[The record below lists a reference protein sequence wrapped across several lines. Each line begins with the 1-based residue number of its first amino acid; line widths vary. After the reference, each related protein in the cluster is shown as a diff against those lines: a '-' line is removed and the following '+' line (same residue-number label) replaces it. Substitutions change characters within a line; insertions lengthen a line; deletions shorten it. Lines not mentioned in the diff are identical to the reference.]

1 MTAHNFVIV
10 GFEESANAYK
20 ALSVLRGAAAE
31 GRITIAAAVIGER
44 GADGSL
50 RLAEGEDAVI
60 GSATVGGGLIG
71 MAVGILGG
79 PLGMLLGWGAGSL
92 IGGFADADRVDLSET
107 AIGELS
113 GRLPAGTTAILT
125 EVEEY
130 ATEVLDG
137 VVSPLGGQV
146 LRLEADQVLG
156 ELEAAEAAAIAA
168 DREAARV
175 LRQERGQE
183 RKQKWE
189 DRVDSL
195 REKLHRK
202 K

>member
-107 AIGELS
+107 AIGEFS
-113 GRLPAGTTAILT
+113 GRLPAGTTAILA

>member
-60 GSATVGGGLIG
+60 GGATVGGGLIG

-92 IGGFADADRVDLSET
+92 IGGFADADRVDRSET

-113 GRLPAGTTAILT
+113 RRLPAGTTAILA

-175 LRQERGQE
+175 LHQE

>member
-113 GRLPAGTTAILT
+113 RRLPVGTTAILA

-137 VVSPLGGQV
+137 VVSPLGGQI

-156 ELEAAEAAAIAA
+156 ELEAAKAAAIAA

>member
-1 MTAHNFVIV
+1 
-10 GFEESANAYK
+10 
-20 ALSVLRGAAAE
+20 
-31 GRITIAAAVIGER
+31 
-44 GADGSL
+44 
-50 RLAEGEDAVI
+50 
-60 GSATVGGGLIG
+60 
-71 MAVGILGG
+71 
-79 PLGMLLGWGAGSL
+79 MLLGWGAGSL

-113 GRLPAGTTAILT
+113 GRLPAGTTAIIA

>member
-1 MTAHNFVIV
+1 VSTA
-10 GFEESANAYK
+10 GWEEPPPPTGGRPAR
-20 ALSVLRGAAAE
+20 RGAAAE

-113 GRLPAGTTAILT
+113 GRLPAGTTAILA

>member
-92 IGGFADADRVDLSET
+92 IGGFADADRVDLSVT

-113 GRLPAGTTAILT
+113 GRLPAGTTAILA

>member
-107 AIGELS
+107 AISELS
-113 GRLPAGTTAILT
+113 GRLPAGTTAILA

>member
-113 GRLPAGTTAILT
+113 GRLSAGTTAILA

>member
-44 GADGSL
+44 GAAG
-50 RLAEGEDAVI
+50 RLL

-113 GRLPAGTTAILT
+113 GRLPAGTTAILA

>member
-113 GRLPAGTTAILT
+113 GRLPAGITAILA

>member
-92 IGGFADADRVDLSET
+92 IGGFADADRVDLFET

-113 GRLPAGTTAILT
+113 GRLPAGTTAILA

>member
-92 IGGFADADRVDLSET
+92 IGGFADADRVDLSAT

-113 GRLPAGTTAILT
+113 GRLPAGTTAILA

-175 LRQERGQE
+175 LRQ
-183 RKQKWE
+183 
-189 DRVDSL
+189 
-195 REKLHRK
+195 
-202 K
+202 

>member
-1 MTAHNFVIV
+1 LDGIRV
-10 GFEESANAYK
+10 SNAYK

-113 GRLPAGTTAILT
+113 GRLPAGTTAILA

>member
-1 MTAHNFVIV
+1 MTAHNFVV
-10 GFEESANAYK
+10 VTFEESANAYK

-31 GRITIAAAVIGER
+31 GRITIDAAVIGER
-44 GADGSL
+44 GADGGL
-50 RLAEGEDAVI
+50 RLAEGEDAMI
-60 GSATVGGGLIG
+60 GGATVGGGLIG

-92 IGGFADADRVDLSET
+92 IGGFADADRVDRSET

-113 GRLPAGTTAILT
+113 RRLPVGTTAILA

-130 ATEVLDG
+130 ATEVLDD
-137 VVSPLGGQV
+137 VVAPLGGQV

-175 LRQERGQE
+175 LHEERRQE

-195 REKLHRK
+195 RERLRRK

>member
-1 MTAHNFVIV
+1 M
-10 GFEESANAYK
+10 
-20 ALSVLRGAAAE
+20 
-31 GRITIAAAVIGER
+31 
-44 GADGSL
+44 
-50 RLAEGEDAVI
+50 I

-113 GRLPAGTTAILT
+113 GRLPAGTTAILA

-156 ELEAAEAAAIAA
+156 ELEAAKAAAIAA